1 MRDMLAALSEMKDL
15 NKIAML
21 RSVISI
27 AMTRVG
33 ECAEFIISYAQHG
46 FWGEFVHCPTIDT
59 SHGFDLG
66 RLVRQSLSSYTAD
79 TIQRFQQ
86 AFSELEQK
94 FTDAVSIQTLKM
106 VSESHQA
113 IEVLRK
119 DLRSIEGTFV
129 AQVDRGEHPFSTSD
143 ITPCL
148 RIYRLTRQ
156 VTSIEESSV

>member
-1 MRDMLAALSEMKDL
+1 MRDMLASLTEVKDL
-15 NKIAML
+15 NKIDML

-33 ECAEFIISYAQHG
+33 ECAEFINSYAQHG
-46 FWGEFVHCPTIDT
+46 FWGEFVHRPRIDT
-59 SHGFDLG
+59 SHGIDLG
-66 RLVRQSLSSYTAD
+66 RLARQSLSRYTAD

-86 AFSELEQK
+86 AFSELKQK

-106 VSESHQA
+106 VSESYQV

-129 AQVDRGEHPFSTSD
+129 AQVDRGKHSFSTGDTTASS
-143 ITPCL
+143 
-148 RIYRLTRQ
+148 RVHRLARQ
-156 VTSIEESSV
+156 VTSI